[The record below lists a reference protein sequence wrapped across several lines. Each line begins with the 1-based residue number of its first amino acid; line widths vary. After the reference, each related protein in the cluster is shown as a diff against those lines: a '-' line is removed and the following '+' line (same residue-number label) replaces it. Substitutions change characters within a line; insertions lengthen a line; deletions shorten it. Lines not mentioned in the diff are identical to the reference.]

1 MPALII
7 AIPLF
12 DGNMAV
18 KAYKMC
24 DHNTDIALDIK
35 GDFRSKS
42 QTYYLPGLEL
52 IQEIGLEP
60 FSGEMPLFVD
70 TNRFHIL
77 TNMITNKE
85 IPPERLI
92 LTISASEPVDNKLLY
107 GIEELLGL
115 GYGLAIDGF
124 PEEGLD
130 SYLMGCAGYV
140 ILDYKNKNFTK
151 QYLEMKRELDRKQ
164 LIISNIPDSD
174 SYDNF
179 SKVKNTLFSG
189 GFYSAPITSG
199 SGDISPLKVNALQL
213 MRQINDED
221 FELKNIAK
229 TIERDPALSISLLR
243 YINSSAVGLK
253 SKVDSINSAV
263 AILGQKTILRWATIA
278 LSVEISQDKPSEI
291 TKLSLVRAKFAENLA
306 PVFELGIFQN
316 SLFMTGLFSL
326 LDLILKKPMDQAVN
340 EVAIDNLVRE
350 ALVDHSGSLY
360 RVLEF
365 IYAYERADW
374 NKISIIL
381 INNNISGERVG
392 KAYTDAL
399 FWFHQLLS
407 SIKEHNEE
415 NDSDA
420 QQ

>member
-1 MPALII
+1 MSALII
-7 AIPLF
+7 ALPLF

-18 KAYKMC
+18 KAYKLC
-24 DHNTDIALDIK
+24 DHNTEVALDIK

-42 QTYYLPGLEL
+42 QTYFLPGLEL

-60 FSGEMPLFVD
+60 LSGDMPLFVD

-92 LTISASEPVDNKLLY
+92 LTIPATEPVDNKLLY

-115 GYGLAIDGF
+115 GYGLAVDGF
-124 PEEGLD
+124 PKEGLE
-130 SYLMGCAGYV
+130 SHILGYAGYV
-140 ILDYKNKNFTK
+140 LLDYTNKNFTK
-151 QYLEMKRELDRKQ
+151 QFLEMKRELDRKQ
-164 LIISNIPDSD
+164 LVILNIPDTD
-174 SYDNF
+174 SYENL
-179 SKVKNTLFSG
+179 SKTKNALFSG

-199 SGDISPLKVNALQL
+199 DSDISPLKVNALQL
-213 MRQINDED
+213 MKQINDEN

-229 TIERDPALSISLLR
+229 IIERDPALSISLLR

-306 PVFELGIFQN
+306 PLFEMGIFQN

-340 EVAIDNLVRE
+340 EVAVDNLVRE
-350 ALVDHSGSLY
+350 ALVSRSGSLF

-374 NKISIIL
+374 NKVSIIL
-381 INNNISGERVG
+381 INSNIDSERVG
-392 KAYTDAL
+392 KAYIDAI
-399 FWFHQLLS
+399 FWFYQLLS
-407 SIKEHNEE
+407 SIEE
-415 NDSDA
+415 NNKEDIEDA
-420 QQ
+420 Q